1 MFLLAA
7 SLPARFGTINSLHFQ
22 NCSKRTKEAASW
34 SDAFYEF
41 LLAVQ
46 RLNLCF
52 FLAIYSRALHLF
64 SLTPHS
70 VFHSTSAFTLLCLFP
85 SLHPPQY
92 KCVCVSGRTD
102 QHLAQCWIR
111 YSMHQVRQKVVLWLK
126 IFWGYTSILC
136 LCRKWQKNSIRK
148 KITESSTPFLWS
160 VNTLNVVHDQR
171 FNL

>member
-52 FLAIYSRALHLF
+52 FLAIYSGRCISSLLRLTLF
-64 SLTPHS
+64 FTAPVLLRYCVSFLPSTPPNIS
-70 VFHSTSAFTLLCLFP
+70 V
-85 SLHPPQY
+85 
-92 KCVCVSGRTD
+92 CVCLGEP
-102 QHLAQCWIR
+102 I
-111 YSMHQVRQKVVLWLK
+111 
-126 IFWGYTSILC
+126 
-136 LCRKWQKNSIRK
+136 
-148 KITESSTPFLWS
+148 ST
-160 VNTLNVVHDQR
+160 
-171 FNL
+171 